1 MSERLILEY
10 MFYNCFSLIAVY
22 LLSAHLHLY
31 LFTWTILLVSFWLHR
46 PEACGQTQSLF
57 QQWPKILSCW
67 HYFSL
72 SSSLFN
78 KPSGLLIVAIVV
90 FLCMFVCVCV
100 CVQISISS
108 LWKAVRPDHG
118 SVSCDLL
125 AAVPVHHTDQS
136 VAWRRP
142 VLGQYSKS
150 PQLIQHTLTVKYDI
164 YQKKDKIHFNSE
176 VVCVLSQ
183 YVSYGWTLYF
193 SLSGERGPDSAV
205 SDSLHSSCQR
215 SPALSQ
221 AGLPEVLDG
230 RGPRMNGLPLSPLIL
245 SSPFLSSSPL
255 PSPLLPSTRT
265 IHGQNQAA
273 KTRRLHSDMTTLFLT
288 VLCGAECWVLPTE
301 EIPCIFHI
309 LVNIIQIFWYCE
321 PTPH

>member
-100 CVQISISS
+100 CADFHQFTLESCTAWSWLCQ
-108 LWKAVRPDHG
+108 LWSPCCSTRAPYWSKCGLEETRSG
-118 SVSCDLL
+118 SV
-125 AAVPVHHTDQS
+125 
-136 VAWRRP
+136 
-142 VLGQYSKS
+142 
-150 PQLIQHTLTVKYDI
+150 
-164 YQKKDKIHFNSE
+164 
-176 VVCVLSQ
+176 
-183 YVSYGWTLYF
+183 
-193 SLSGERGPDSAV
+193 
-205 SDSLHSSCQR
+205 
-215 SPALSQ
+215 
-221 AGLPEVLDG
+221 
-230 RGPRMNGLPLSPLIL
+230 
-245 SSPFLSSSPL
+245 
-255 PSPLLPSTRT
+255 
-265 IHGQNQAA
+265 
-273 KTRRLHSDMTTLFLT
+273 
-288 VLCGAECWVLPTE
+288 
-301 EIPCIFHI
+301 
-309 LVNIIQIFWYCE
+309 
-321 PTPH
+321 